1 MIKGANTLFAAM
13 AAFILAIG
21 PVLGA
26 EGVHK
31 LALQISDNDAQKMN
45 TVLNVAANASQ
56 YYSGLGEEIDVSV
69 VAFNLGLHMLRTDT
83 SPVAERMASFA
94 QSMPNVKFYACN
106 NTREGMA
113 KKEGKDIPIMENAEV
128 VPAGVIKLMELDAE
142 GYTILRP

>member
-1 MIKGANTLFAAM
+1 MLRPVNILFAVIAVFLLTM
-13 AAFILAIG
+13 G
-21 PVLGA
+21 PVLAG

-31 LALQISDNDAQKMN
+31 LALQISDNDEQKMN
-45 TVLNVAANASQ
+45 AVLNVAANASQ

-69 VAFNLGLHMLRTDT
+69 VAFNLGLHMFRSDT

-106 NTREGMA
+106 NTRTSMA